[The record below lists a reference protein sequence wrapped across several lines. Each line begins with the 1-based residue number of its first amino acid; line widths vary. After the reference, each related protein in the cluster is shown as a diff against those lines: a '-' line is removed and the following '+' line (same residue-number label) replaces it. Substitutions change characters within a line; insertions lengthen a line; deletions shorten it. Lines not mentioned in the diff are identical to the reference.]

1 MYQNQMLFRN
11 LYDKV
16 LSLEFELWDLQRGF
30 ASEVDGKI
38 LQVEAIF
45 IKK

>member
-30 ASEVDGKI
+30 GSEVDGKI

-45 IKK
+45 VKK